1 MNNKKII
8 VIVGSANTDMVIS
21 TDHFPLPGETLM
33 GKNFMINYG
42 GKGANQAVAAARM
55 GGQTVFIG
63 KVGDDNFGN
72 SIITN
77 LISEGININHLH
89 RTQESPTGVALITTV
104 PSGENSI
111 IVNAG
116 ANGQLKAED
125 IQSSEDVIAQ
135 AGIVLMQ

>member
-77 LISEGININHLH
+77 LTRWRN
-89 RTQESPTGVALITTV
+89 
-104 PSGENSI
+104 
-111 IVNAG
+111 
-116 ANGQLKAED
+116 
-125 IQSSEDVIAQ
+125 
-135 AGIVLMQ
+135 